1 MARSHHRRFGAI
13 MIFAV
18 IFAVSAFFAS
28 CAKEAP
34 HTESDDGQL
43 SETYISTLS
52 AETTAAAATSAVQT
66 SFTKTQEEDVLTD
79 STSSEST
86 PEPSF
91 ETKKSA
97 TIEKIPRETEYVYS
111 DDEYEDVRYVLK
123 YGRDGLL
130 QITKTGYY
138 SDGKL
143 FIEDSEEKILSEPE
157 NKKILVGTKPIIS
170 TDHITE
176 RESVPFETETV
187 TDGDMYEDER
197 ITEREGVCGVV
208 LRVYEVTYERGE
220 EVSRK
225 LISEEKTPAVS
236 EIIKTGTKPVF
247 TYETIKKNEN
257 TVK

>member
-1 MARSHHRRFGAI
+1 MS
-13 MIFAV
+13 
-18 IFAVSAFFAS
+18 
-28 CAKEAP
+28 
-34 HTESDDGQL
+34 
-43 SETYISTLS
+43 
-52 AETTAAAATSAVQT
+52 
-66 SFTKTQEEDVLTD
+66 
-79 STSSEST
+79 
-86 PEPSF
+86 
-91 ETKKSA
+91 
-97 TIEKIPRETEYVYS
+97 
-111 DDEYEDVRYVLK
+111 YVLK

-208 LRVYEVTYERGE
+208 LRVYERARRGSKPQAYIGGE
-220 EVSRK
+220 NSGGIGNNKNRHKACIYIRNDKEKRK
-225 LISEEKTPAVS
+225 H
-236 EIIKTGTKPVF
+236 G
-247 TYETIKKNEN
+247 
-257 TVK
+257 